1 MDRGKLKGG
10 EVGWPKVIAD
20 VVGGDPR
27 AAAGAV
33 GAGGAR
39 RGGVLNEAE
48 GREGGE
54 KGSIRVVFWNPSA
67 PSSCL

>member
-1 MDRGKLKGG
+1 MDSDRLKGG
-10 EVGWPKVIAD
+10 EVGWPKEVAD
-20 VVGGDPR
+20 AGGDPI
-27 AAAGAV
+27 AAI

-39 RGGVLNEAE
+39 RGEALNEAE

-54 KGSIRVVFWNPSA
+54 KDSIRVVFWNLSA

>member
-1 MDRGKLKGG
+1 MDSEILKGG
-10 EVGWPKVIAD
+10 EVGWPKAVAD
-20 VVGGDPR
+20 AGGDPM
-27 AAAGAV
+27 AAM

-39 RGGVLNEAE
+39 RGEALNEAE

-54 KGSIRVVFWNPSA
+54 KGSIRVEFWNPSA

>member
-1 MDRGKLKGG
+1 MDSDRLKGG
-10 EVGWPKVIAD
+10 EVGWPKVVAD
-20 VVGGDPR
+20 AGGDPI
-27 AAAGAV
+27 AAI

-39 RGGVLNEAE
+39 RGEALNEAE

-54 KGSIRVVFWNPSA
+54 KGSIRVVFWNLSA